1 MSRKINQEQLKID
14 RKLAW
19 ERVNE
24 LLGGSDDDDDD
35 DDKSEVKD
43 KEKSGKK
50 TLTMHFFLSW
60 RIITTL
66 ENALISPIY

>member
-35 DDKSEVKD
+35 KSEVKD

-50 TLTMHFFLSW
+50 TLTMHFFCLG
-60 RIITTL
+60 
-66 ENALISPIY
+66 E

>member
-35 DDKSEVKD
+35 ESKVKD
-43 KEKSGKK
+43 KEKDKEKPGKK
-50 TLTMHFFLSW
+50 TLTMHFFFVLANNRNS
-60 RIITTL
+60 
-66 ENALISPIY
+66 

>member
-35 DDKSEVKD
+35 DESKVKD
-43 KEKSGKK
+43 KEKPGKK
-50 TLTMHFFLSW
+50 TLTMHFFFVLANNHNS
-60 RIITTL
+60 
-66 ENALISPIY
+66 

>member
-19 ERVNE
+19 ERVNA
-24 LLGGSDDDDDD
+24 LLGGSDDDDDE
-35 DDKSEVKD
+35 SEVKD
-43 KEKSGKK
+43 KEKPGKK

>member
-35 DDKSEVKD
+35 ESKVKD
-43 KEKSGKK
+43 KEEPGKR
-50 TLTMHFFLSW
+50 L
-60 RIITTL
+60 
-66 ENALISPIY
+66 

>member
-24 LLGGSDDDDDD
+24 LLGGSDDDDDES
-35 DDKSEVKD
+35 KVKD
-43 KEKSGKK
+43 KEKPGKK
-50 TLTMHFFLSW
+50 TLTMHFFLS
-60 RIITTL
+60 
-66 ENALISPIY
+66 

>member
-35 DDKSEVKD
+35 EGEVKD
-43 KEKSGKK
+43 KEKPGKK

>member
-24 LLGGSDDDDDD
+24 LLGGSDDDDDE
-35 DDKSEVKD
+35 SEVKD
-43 KEKSGKK
+43 KEKPGKE
-50 TLTMHFFLSW
+50 TLTMHFFFCLG
-60 RIITTL
+60 
-66 ENALISPIY
+66 E

>member
-24 LLGGSDDDDDD
+24 LLGGSDDDDDE
-35 DDKSEVKD
+35 SEVKD
-43 KEKSGKK
+43 KEKPGKK
-50 TLTMHFFLSW
+50 TLTMHFIFVLANNHNS
-60 RIITTL
+60 
-66 ENALISPIY
+66 

>member
-35 DDKSEVKD
+35 ESKVKD
-43 KEKSGKK
+43 KEKPGKK

>member
-35 DDKSEVKD
+35 ESKVKD
-43 KEKSGKK
+43 KEKPGKK
-50 TLTMHFFLSW
+50 TQRCIFFLSW

>member
-1 MSRKINQEQLKID
+1 MSRKINQAQLKID

-35 DDKSEVKD
+35 ESEVKD
-43 KEKSGKK
+43 KEKPGRK